1 MEYRV
6 YSMLFSTVMDLSLL
20 HILNFMVSTEVDVGL
35 LQEIKCVVSIE
46 VDIRF
51 NNKKKKNKKIKKII
65 LQEMDLCGIQGVQYV
80 VFHSDGP

>member
-1 MEYRV
+1 M
-6 YSMLFSTVMDLSLL
+6 
-20 HILNFMVSTEVDVGL
+20 DVGL

-51 NNKKKKNKKIKKII
+51 KKKKKKTAIF
-65 LQEMDLCGIQGVQYV
+65 LQEMDLCGRQGVQYV